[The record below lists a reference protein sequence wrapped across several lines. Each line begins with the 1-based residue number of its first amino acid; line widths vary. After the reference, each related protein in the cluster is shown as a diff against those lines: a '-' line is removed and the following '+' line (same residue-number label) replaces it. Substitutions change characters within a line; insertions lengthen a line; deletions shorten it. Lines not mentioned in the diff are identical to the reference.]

1 MRGDAKAIKT
11 IESFENQIKELAF
24 ENETL
29 RKDFAESARLIKDF
43 QEKEILMRERNLAII
58 EEEETLNKKLED
70 RVAKMSEESDKLKGE
85 QNRMIQVRAAYN
97 ADKRALTERIQE
109 LESVLRQRDFDKQ
122 ELEAKLNLLE
132 QSAGQ
137 YRNEINFWN
146 GKCSTLR
153 RDVEYQER
161 HLQRY
166 KDENTKLI
174 NECDYLR
181 VKAENLEREVN
192 LLRRQ
197 VSGLQEDN
205 DRINRMYQV
214 VERESVFNANGK
226 L

>member
-1 MRGDAKAIKT
+1 
-11 IESFENQIKELAF
+11 
-24 ENETL
+24 
-29 RKDFAESARLIKDF
+29 
-43 QEKEILMRERNLAII
+43 MRERDLAIV
-58 EEEETLNKKLED
+58 EEEETLNKKLEE
-70 RVAKMSEESDKLKGE
+70 RVVKMSEEQERLRGE
-85 QNRMIQVRAAYN
+85 QNRMGQVRAAYN

-109 LESVLRQRDFDKQ
+109 LESVIRQRDFDRQ
-122 ELEAKLNLLE
+122 ELEAKANLLE

-174 NECDYLR
+174 NESDYLR
-181 VKAENLEREVN
+181 VRAENLDREVT

-214 VERESVFNANGK
+214 VEREAVFNVSGKLNQENMPANGGN
-226 L
+226 